1 MKFIDII
8 GLFGSLCIGFSLIP
22 QTYKSIKDN
31 NVNNLSIFYILL
43 TLLACVSMGI
53 YSIYYFIL
61 PMIIANT
68 SVFINCIILF
78 FLIVKNKY
86 CSNNILNENSA

>member
-1 MKFIDII
+1 MTFIDII
-8 GLFGSLCIGFSLIP
+8 GLFGSLCIAISLIP

-31 NVNNLSIFYILL
+31 DVNNLSIFYIFL
-43 TLLACVSMGI
+43 TLLASVSMGI

-61 PMIIANT
+61 PMMIANL
-68 SVFINCIILF
+68 SVFFNCIILF
-78 FLIVKNKY
+78 YLIVKNKY

>member
-8 GLFGSLCIGFSLIP
+8 GLFGSLCIGFSLMP

-31 NVNNLSIFYILL
+31 DVNNLSIFYIFL
-43 TLLACVSMGI
+43 TLLASVSMGI

-61 PMIIANT
+61 PMMIANL
-68 SVFINCIILF
+68 SVFLNCIILF
-78 FLIVKNKY
+78 YLIFKSKY
-86 CSNNILNENSA
+86 CDNILNENSA